1 MYFQKCREYLTL
13 SRSTKLIL
21 LCPYRLLAS
30 RTFAFLVGPDKEPI
44 DIHISLLQSLSEPL
58 DKLMNN
64 GQMRESNERVAELG
78 DVDVETFGLFAEF
91 CYTRNY
97 RAPPKAETNKA
108 VEAANTA
115 NNEKDMPIAERQTRV
130 INLTTLYCCRC
141 AYVLSYLGAG
151 YQQGSILCTS
161 CNSTNFYCVLC
172 GSAVQTPILWYG
184 GGPFCLA
191 CRNKSEVQSLALASS
206 KAALW
211 RHLQAKEYGAM
222 GMSHSELRTH
232 LKQMRPEDE
241 LSDKLVYHAKLY
253 IFANMYMIE
262 SLKGLCLHKLLRDLE
277 GFDVESDSA
286 GEVAELLRYVYTNT
300 SANDDGTE
308 GTGSELR
315 DLVITYAACKAEL
328 LVKDKAFLE
337 MLEEGGEAAS
347 AFALFMAKRL

>member
-1 MYFQKCREYLTL
+1 
-13 SRSTKLIL
+13 
-21 LCPYRLLAS
+21 
-30 RTFAFLVGPDKEPI
+30 
-44 DIHISLLQSLSEPL
+44 
-58 DKLMNN
+58 
-64 GQMRESNERVAELG
+64 MRESTERVAELV

-97 RAPPKAETNKA
+97 RAPPKAKTNKA
-108 VEAANTA
+108 AEAANAA
-115 NNEKDMPIAERQTRV
+115 NTERDIAMAELQAGV
-130 INLTTLYCCRC
+130 IDLTTLYCCRC
-141 AYVLSYLGAG
+141 SRMLAG
-151 YQQGSILCTS
+151 SEENSIFCTS
-161 CNSTNFYCVLC
+161 CNSANMVYCVLC
-172 GSAVQTPILWYG
+172 RSAVQTPILWHG

-191 CRNKSEVQSLALASS
+191 CRNKSEVQMLALASS
-206 KAALW
+206 KDAL
-211 RHLQAKEYGAM
+211 RDRLQAKEYGAM
-222 GMSHSELRTH
+222 GMNHDELRTH
-232 LKQMRPEDE
+232 LKQMKPEDE

-253 IFANMYMIE
+253 VFANMYMIE

-277 GFDVESDSA
+277 GFDVEADSA